1 MYHRGCMK
9 IGRRRARQKKDG
21 CGPYGQPPLSFP
33 SSLPSAAFRT
43 VSGTRALFLV
53 ILHRLEFAKLLE
65 LFSLERLSLAILH
78 GRRLL
83 VVLALFPFANDAL
96 FLDHALEPFERF
108 LKRLTVIDLNECD
121 RKSPPFG

>member
-1 MYHRGCMK
+1 MRIHHEGWKKTGGDDPSKKNGCE
-9 IGRRRARQKKDG
+9 
-21 CGPYGQPPLSFP
+21 PFGQPPLSFP
-33 SSLPSAAFRT
+33 HSLPSAAFKSCLRHT
-43 VSGTRALFLV
+43 SILV
-53 ILHRLEFAKLLE
+53 ILHRLKFAKLLE

-83 VVLALFPFANDAL
+83 VVLALFPFANNAL